1 VYSIYDSA
9 RGMDDDDIIRMA
21 FAETWILVTND
32 KDFGDK
38 VYRER
43 RPHRGIILMRLQDE
57 SAHIKIEV
65 LLGLIERY
73 PDQLVDRF
81 IVLTEKRV
89 RFARS

>member
-1 VYSIYDSA
+1 MYSIYDSA

>member
-1 VYSIYDSA
+1 
-9 RGMDDDDIIRMA
+9 MDDDDIIRMA